1 VKKLVKVAVVGV
13 FTLFFSLPISSFADD
28 VPMTINGQI
37 NCANAANAMTT
48 TCGGHPQQDP
58 SVPVTQTPPPAPVP
72 VPTLNASP
80 NAEAINCAA
89 PGNSSLPKCQPMT
102 INGQINCAQAD
113 NSLTTTCWD
122 QAQAAKTNGTQ
133 LPAVDCSNVLYKS
146 YPACTGVKPQAVI
159 DYEKSQRDAAKNL
172 PPAAVN
178 CSNPMLSLTMACTNR
193 TTTDLPADCSLA
205 SNKNTP
211 RCQPMTINGQI
222 NCAQPDNAMTT
233 TCWAKYQESVKTGKS
248 DSKISGVNCSNAL
261 YKQYPSCTGVSP
273 SKTISVANA
282 QLKSAASPKAAPV
295 QKVPPQKA
303 TTTPKAT
310 SKK

>member
-1 VKKLVKVAVVGV
+1 MGALAL
-13 FTLFFSLPISSFADD
+13 FTSLPISSFADD

-37 NCANAANAMTT
+37 NCTNAANAMTT

-58 SVPVTQTPPPAPVP
+58 SVPVTQTPPPAPAP
-72 VPTLNASP
+72 VPTTNANSS
-80 NAEAINCAA
+80 ADAVNCAT

-113 NSLTTTCWD
+113 NSITTTCWNE
-122 QAQAAKTNGTQ
+122 AQAAKTNGTQ
-133 LPAVDCSNVLYKS
+133 LPAVDCSNILYKS

-159 DYEKSQRDAAKNL
+159 DFEKTQKDAAKNL
-172 PPAAVN
+172 PPATLN
-178 CSNPMLSLTMACTNR
+178 CSNSMLSLTMACTNR

-248 DSKISGVNCSNAL
+248 DPKISGVNCSNAL

-273 SKTISVANA
+273 SKIIAVANA
-282 QLKSAASPKAAPV
+282 QLKQAASSKAPQVKKIAA
-295 QKVPPQKA
+295 QKA
-303 TTTPKAT
+303 TATPKPPT
-310 SKK
+310 KK